1 MNTRKIEILVGVFV
15 ALGIAAFTML
25 ALKVANAGLS
35 GSGEIFHIEAK
46 FDNIGS
52 LKTRAPIKVGG
63 VVIGRVEGIFVH
75 PREFVPVVQM
85 SIDKQ
90 YECKF
95 ADTTSV
101 SILTSGI
108 LGEQY
113 LGISPVI
120 ASHHAEQTCLGNTVS
135 KTDDGLD
142 ELFGVESKALKEG
155 DMFRDTKSAL
165 VLEELIGQFLFN
177 QGGE

>member
-1 MNTRKIEILVGVFV
+1 MNSRKIEILVGVFV
-15 ALGIAAFTML
+15 FLGIAAFTML
-25 ALKVANAGLS
+25 ALKVANAGIG
-35 GSGEIFHIEAK
+35 GSQETFQLQAK

-52 LKTRAPIKVGG
+52 LKVRAPIKVGG
-63 VVIGRVEGIFVH
+63 VVIGRVENIFVD
-75 PREFVPVVQM
+75 PSLYIPVV
-85 SIDKQ
+85 SIAIDKQ

-95 ADTTSV
+95 ADSTNI

-113 LGISPVI
+113 LGLSPVI
-120 ASHHAEQTCLGNTVS
+120 ASESSQKTCLGETVVS
-135 KTDDGLD
+135 NGDDLD
-142 ELFGVESKALKEG
+142 ALFGVESKALKNG
-155 DMFRDTKSAL
+155 DLVTDTKSAL